1 MICDIFSSNTLIFA
15 KKSIFIVI
23 NEYEWT
29 RRDFQYLTFTDEI
42 IRTRSLR
49 CARAALYQIELRA
62 HEYKSANEMKK
73 KEVIQPQVPLRLPC
87 DDLTRLTEHRFNLT
101 NKLSFTYTLLGWFDG
116 RCVQGAG
123 TYSPDDDD
131 V

>member
-1 MICDIFSSNTLIFA
+1 MIGN
-15 KKSIFIVI
+15 IFII
-23 NEYEWT
+23 N
-29 RRDFQYLTFTDEI
+29 
-42 IRTRSLR
+42 
-49 CARAALYQIELRA
+49 
-62 HEYKSANEMKK
+62 YKNK

-87 DDLTRLTEHRFNLT
+87 DDLTRLTELRFNLL
-101 NKLSFTYTLLGWFDG
+101 NKVDFTKILLGWFDG